1 MVSEQPRFLDGM
13 AGRRVNNPATGENRV
28 QEAAEEI
35 TVLSPKTSTVRL
47 LAVEESL
54 GDLHNKFDRLMESV
68 ELLNRRGEFP
78 QPPPRNEIN
87 FQNDQRFGETRGRR
101 ARGYVRNMN
110 NPRGLQRR
118 RPGYAI
124 QQQLDEDFQED
135 QEAWQETQEDDSS
148 SGDEQGN
155 MWNFNDE
162 ARAGRNNQRIEARR
176 GEYHDYKMKID
187 LPMYDGKRNIEAFLD
202 WIKST
207 ENFFNYMD
215 TPERKK
221 VHLVALKLRAG
232 ASAWWDQLEINRQ
245 RCGKQPVRSWEKMKK
260 LLKARF
266 LPPNYEQTLYNQYQ
280 NCRQG
285 VRTVAEYIE
294 EFHRLSARTNLSENE
309 QHQAAR
315 FVGGLRFNIKE
326 KVRLQPFRFLSEAI
340 SFAETVEEMIAIRS
354 KNLNRRSAWE
364 TNSTKSKTND
374 QPSTSTKAKG
384 KEIDNQEVAVERK
397 KEQTFKPSGQNNYS
411 RPSLGKCFRCGQT
424 GHLSNN
430 CPQRKTIAIAEEGGQ
445 ISEDS
450 IEAEEETELIEAD
463 DGERV
468 SCVIQRLLITPKEEK
483 NLQRH
488 CLFKTRCTI
497 NGRVCD
503 VIIDSGSSENF
514 VAKKL
519 VTVLN
524 LKAEAHP
531 NPYKI
536 GWVRKG
542 GEATVSEICTVPLS
556 IGNAYKDQIV
566 CDVIEMDVCH
576 LLLGRPWQYDTQS
589 LHKGRENTYEFQWM
603 GRKVVL
609 LPITKKINEGLR
621 GEKQLFITVSG
632 KNMLKEREQDILGLV
647 VIEKTKEKQVED
659 IEPKLQ
665 QLLHEFPHI
674 KEEPKGLPPLRDI
687 QHHID
692 LIPGASLPNLA
703 HYRMSPQEYKILHD
717 HIEELL
723 KKGHIKPSLSPCAVP
738 ALLTPKKDGS
748 WRMCVDSRAIN
759 RITVKYRFPIPR
771 ISDLLDQ
778 LGKASIFSKIDLKSG
793 YHQIRVRPGDEWK
806 TAFKTNEGLFE
817 WMVMPFGLSNAPST
831 FMRLMNQ
838 VLHPFLNKF
847 IVVYFDDILVYSTNN
862 DEHLLHLRK
871 LFQVLTEAEL
881 YINTKKSMFMKKEI
895 AFLGF
900 IIKQGSISMEPK
912 KIEAIHTWPTPA
924 SIKEIQA
931 FLGLASFYRKFIRNF
946 SSLAAPLTDCLKKG
960 NFKWTPL
967 QQESFEDIK
976 KKLTSS
982 PILRLPDFS
991 SPFEVAVDA
1000 CCTGIGAV
1008 LVQQGHPIEYFSEKL
1023 STSRQTWS
1031 TYEQE
1036 LYALV
1041 RALKQWE
1048 HYLISKEFVL
1058 LTDHFSL
1065 KYFQAQK
1072 NISRMHARWISFL
1085 QRFDFVIKHQSGKE
1099 NKVADALSRK
1109 GSLLTILSSEIIAFK
1124 HLPDLYEGDTDFKDI
1139 WYKCSN
1145 FLDADD
1151 YHIVEGYLFKGEQ
1164 LCIPHTSLREALI
1177 KEAHSGG
1184 LAGHFGQNK
1193 TLEITS
1199 KRYYWP
1205 QIRKDSNNFVKRCPI
1220 CQRTKGSSTNPGLYS
1235 PLPIPTSI
1243 WEDLSIDFVIGLPK
1257 TQRQFDSIM
1266 VIVDRFSKMTHFVA
1280 CKKTNDAIYIANLF
1294 FKEVVRLHGVPKSI
1308 VSDRDVK
1315 FLSHF
1320 WRTLWKK
1327 FDTTLKFSTTAHPQ
1341 TDGQTE
1347 VTNRTLGNLLRCL
1360 SGSKPKQWDL
1370 ALAQAEF
1377 AFNNM
1382 MLPTFKHI
1390 WVNCQAHDA
1399 AYFQMSNIIPILT
1412 VRRANQINPS
1422 IFTNHN

>member
-1 MVSEQPRFLDGM
+1 M

-162 ARAGRNNQRIEARR
+162 ARAGRNNRRIEARR

-309 QHQAAR
+309 QHQVAR
-315 FVGGLRFNIKE
+315 FVGGLRFDIKE

-397 KEQTFKPSGQNNYS
+397 KEQTFKPSGQNSYS
-411 RPSLGKCFRCGQT
+411 RSSLGKCFRCGQT

-430 CPQRKTIAIAEEGGQ
+430 CPQRRTIATAEGGGQ
-445 ISEDS
+445 TSEDS

-609 LPITKKINEGLR
+609 LPITKKINEGFSSKVYSFEIDSLKTTLNEIEGNVSFGFMADGEIHLLVAIFDFLSRFYPFDHNIFVQNVGGWFGHTPLHQMDFNFHDKLGTSLMLR
-621 GEKQLFITVSG
+621 GW
-632 KNMLKEREQDILGLV
+632 ND
-647 VIEKTKEKQVED
+647 VI
-659 IEPKLQ
+659 
-665 QLLHEFPHI
+665 
-674 KEEPKGLPPLRDI
+674 
-687 QHHID
+687 
-692 LIPGASLPNLA
+692 
-703 HYRMSPQEYKILHD
+703 
-717 HIEELL
+717 
-723 KKGHIKPSLSPCAVP
+723 
-738 ALLTPKKDGS
+738 
-748 WRMCVDSRAIN
+748 
-759 RITVKYRFPIPR
+759 
-771 ISDLLDQ
+771 
-778 LGKASIFSKIDLKSG
+778 
-793 YHQIRVRPGDEWK
+793 
-806 TAFKTNEGLFE
+806 
-817 WMVMPFGLSNAPST
+817 
-831 FMRLMNQ
+831 
-838 VLHPFLNKF
+838 
-847 IVVYFDDILVYSTNN
+847 
-862 DEHLLHLRK
+862 
-871 LFQVLTEAEL
+871 
-881 YINTKKSMFMKKEI
+881 
-895 AFLGF
+895 
-900 IIKQGSISMEPK
+900 
-912 KIEAIHTWPTPA
+912 
-924 SIKEIQA
+924 
-931 FLGLASFYRKFIRNF
+931 
-946 SSLAAPLTDCLKKG
+946 
-960 NFKWTPL
+960 
-967 QQESFEDIK
+967 
-976 KKLTSS
+976 
-982 PILRLPDFS
+982 
-991 SPFEVAVDA
+991 
-1000 CCTGIGAV
+1000 
-1008 LVQQGHPIEYFSEKL
+1008 
-1023 STSRQTWS
+1023 
-1031 TYEQE
+1031 
-1036 LYALV
+1036 
-1041 RALKQWE
+1041 
-1048 HYLISKEFVL
+1048 
-1058 LTDHFSL
+1058 
-1065 KYFQAQK
+1065 
-1072 NISRMHARWISFL
+1072 
-1085 QRFDFVIKHQSGKE
+1085 
-1099 NKVADALSRK
+1099 
-1109 GSLLTILSSEIIAFK
+1109 
-1124 HLPDLYEGDTDFKDI
+1124 
-1139 WYKCSN
+1139 
-1145 FLDADD
+1145 
-1151 YHIVEGYLFKGEQ
+1151 
-1164 LCIPHTSLREALI
+1164 
-1177 KEAHSGG
+1177 
-1184 LAGHFGQNK
+1184 
-1193 TLEITS
+1193 
-1199 KRYYWP
+1199 
-1205 QIRKDSNNFVKRCPI
+1205 
-1220 CQRTKGSSTNPGLYS
+1220 
-1235 PLPIPTSI
+1235 
-1243 WEDLSIDFVIGLPK
+1243 
-1257 TQRQFDSIM
+1257 
-1266 VIVDRFSKMTHFVA
+1266 
-1280 CKKTNDAIYIANLF
+1280 
-1294 FKEVVRLHGVPKSI
+1294 
-1308 VSDRDVK
+1308 
-1315 FLSHF
+1315 
-1320 WRTLWKK
+1320 
-1327 FDTTLKFSTTAHPQ
+1327 
-1341 TDGQTE
+1341 
-1347 VTNRTLGNLLRCL
+1347 
-1360 SGSKPKQWDL
+1360 
-1370 ALAQAEF
+1370 
-1377 AFNNM
+1377 
-1382 MLPTFKHI
+1382 
-1390 WVNCQAHDA
+1390 
-1399 AYFQMSNIIPILT
+1399 
-1412 VRRANQINPS
+1412 
-1422 IFTNHN
+1422 